1 MSRAKKER
9 KGTHETTFCISLVG
23 AFFSTKAFSA
33 DISFIGQSC
42 TNTNEIYGLSY
53 TFKFGQT
60 PTSVEYHSKQLIQ
73 ALIKYCTPSSG
84 LNVIINRIKSK
95 TKSSRE
101 KGVYKILSKLN
112 TKRSKCDF
120 KFKDLVAAKRFV
132 DDYPRHINPV
142 YVQKIKDKL
151 KEETTYL
158 QKKVRIVSRSSMSR
172 FNVRLNLLMR
182 STG

>member
-1 MSRAKKER
+1 MRR
-9 KGTHETTFCISLVG
+9 LFVLVLLG
-23 AFFSTKAFSA
+23 LFSTKAFSA

-112 TKRSKCDF
+112 TKKIKVRDF

-158 QKKVRIVSRSSMSR
+158 QKEGKNCIKELNEQGSM
-172 FNVRLNLLMR
+172 FA
-182 STG
+182 